1 MTFIITDGEDV
12 ITVLKERPEFVS
24 EDFALI
30 EVGSHRIARF
40 GRDTVHIMDKEGH
53 VVLTPMFDDQEQ
65 AAEYHD
71 LWFPMPA
78 PFQRVIE
85 WLETKPE
92 ALIRCAFATDE
103 HSSGVYANDD
113 RACGWCALGRIAF
126 EHNFSVTS
134 ETPLRLALAEHY
146 GKDTPWDLVNAIWKV
161 NDATT
166 RNDDDTSAIITAVAN
181 LGRAMGPLYA

>member
-1 MTFIITDGEDV
+1 MTFIITDGSD
-12 ITVLKERPEFVS
+12 IIAVLKERPEFVS

-30 EVGSHRIARF
+30 EVGSHRIAGF
-40 GRDTVHIMDKEGH
+40 KGRHIHVFDNEGH
-53 VVLTPMFDDQEQ
+53 LAFQTERDDNAQ

-71 LWFPMPA
+71 VWFPLPA

-103 HSSGVYANDD
+103 HSSGVYANDE

-146 GKDTPWDLVNAIWKV
+146 GKDAPWDLVNAIWKV